1 MTEAEAEPEPEV
13 EAEAQPPGPTRCRSS
28 SDRLAPR
35 TALDQGTP
43 ATPLHS
49 TPPHSTP
56 LPGRERMREATAV
69 RPGAPPGR
77 TARPGP
83 ETPRAEA
90 QEKSDVPCKAG
101 QIEPGDTDGTRDGGP
116 A

>member
-1 MTEAEAEPEPEV
+1 
-13 EAEAQPPGPTRCRSS
+13 
-28 SDRLAPR
+28 
-35 TALDQGTP
+35 
-43 ATPLHS
+43 
-49 TPPHSTP
+49 
-56 LPGRERMREATAV
+56 MREATAV

-83 ETPRAEA
+83 ETPRAEP
-90 QEKSDVPCKAG
+90 QKKSDVPCKAG